1 MDLLPFGS
9 VHYKL
14 KPWLLIMPLAYVLP
28 SPGLIK
34 WYIEPLSSIENSAE
48 EKKNKQESRRRRRRR
63 KRIWRNV

>member
-48 EKKNKQESRRRRRRR
+48 EKKK
-63 KRIWRNV
+63 